1 MLDVNKIR
9 EDFPMLQ
16 GKTMNGH
23 PLAYL
28 DNGATTLKPKQV
40 IEAVNHFYCDITANA
55 HRGDYELSQKVDK
68 LYEETR
74 STVASFINC
83 DPLEVVYTSGTT
95 FGINQVAWGYVRT
108 HLKKGDVILITEAEH
123 ASNVLPW
130 FRLADEC
137 GFVIEYI
144 SLNEDGRVTL
154 ENYKKA
160 LHEGVR
166 FVAVAEVGNV
176 LGYRAPVKE
185 MCRLAHEVG
194 ANILIDGAQ
203 SVPHGRTDVRDMDC
217 DFLVFSAHKMCGPS
231 GMGVLYGKY
240 DLLKETEPLLLGG
253 GSNAR
258 FYSCGNVVLKEAP
271 YKFESGT
278 QNIEGIMGMN
288 AAVKYL
294 MSIGMENI
302 AEHEKELRDYL
313 VSELEKLDNVIIYNP
328 KGDSGIVTFNVK
340 DIFSQDAAGY
350 LSSQG
355 VAVRSGNHCAKIL
368 VEFLKTDDTIR
379 SSLYF
384 YNTKEDVD
392 ALVEAARTCTIENCI
407 GIFF

>member
-28 DNGATTLKPKQV
+28 DNGATTLKPRQV

-74 STVASFINC
+74 STVANFINC

-108 HLKKGDVILITEAEH
+108 HLKKGDVILLTEAEH

-144 SLNEDGRVTL
+144 PLNEDGRVTID
-154 ENYKKA
+154 NYKKA

-166 FVAVAEVGNV
+166 FVAIAEVGNV

-185 MCRLAHEVG
+185 MCRLAHEIG
-194 ANILIDGAQ
+194 AQILIDGAQ
-203 SVPHGRTDVRDMDC
+203 SVPHGKTDVRDMDC
-217 DFLVFSAHKMCGPS
+217 DFLTFSAH
-231 GMGVLYGKY
+231 
-240 DLLKETEPLLLGG
+240 
-253 GSNAR
+253 
-258 FYSCGNVVLKEAP
+258 
-271 YKFESGT
+271 
-278 QNIEGIMGMN
+278 
-288 AAVKYL
+288 
-294 MSIGMENI
+294 
-302 AEHEKELRDYL
+302 
-313 VSELEKLDNVIIYNP
+313 
-328 KGDSGIVTFNVK
+328 
-340 DIFSQDAAGY
+340 
-350 LSSQG
+350 
-355 VAVRSGNHCAKIL
+355 
-368 VEFLKTDDTIR
+368 
-379 SSLYF
+379 
-384 YNTKEDVD
+384 
-392 ALVEAARTCTIENCI
+392 
-407 GIFF
+407 